1 MRALLVI
8 PSYRDAGRLAAFLPE
23 LCDALQ
29 TVPDLKIRVVDD
41 GSGAAIAGETAQL
54 VGELAPRYPI
64 LLEPLLLDPNRGKG
78 GAIYAGWDA
87 ATPEVEWLGFAD
99 ADGATS
105 AHEVKRLVCAAM
117 DPASRYDVM
126 AGSRIK
132 MLGRTVQRT
141 LKRHITGRV
150 FATMASVLTGLSL
163 YDSQCGCKMIR
174 RCSYQA
180 VRSQLTETRFGFDM
194 DLLVHLARS
203 GAKISE
209 FPVDWTDIPGSKVS
223 LLRDSLQMFVSLW
236 RLRGRLENKN

>member
-1 MRALLVI
+1 LV
-8 PSYRDAGRLAAFLPE
+8 RKLA
-23 LCDALQ
+23 Q
-29 TVPDLKIRVVDD
+29 
-41 GSGAAIAGETAQL
+41 QH
-54 VGELAPRYPI
+54 PI

-87 ATPEVEWLGFAD
+87 AAPEVEWLGFAD

-117 DPASRYDVM
+117 DPASPYDVL
-126 AGSRIK
+126 AGSRIQ
-132 MLGRTVQRT
+132 MMGRTVQRT

-174 RCSYQA
+174 RCSYLA
-180 VRSQLTETRFGFDM
+180 VRAQLTETRFAFDM

-209 FPVDWTDIPGSKVS
+209 FPVDWADIPGSKVS
-223 LLRDSLQMFVSLW
+223 LFRDSLQMFVALW
-236 RLRGRLENKN
+236 QLRRRLENKD